1 VNAAEFRELAL
12 EMPEASEGAHMGHP
26 DFRVGGKVF
35 ASLGPQEDWGMVRVS
50 LERQAELVAAH
61 PKAYQACAGSWGR
74 QGCTK
79 VTLASA
85 RVPTVRK
92 ALIESWRRTAP
103 PALVK
108 RFDGE

>member
-26 DFRVGGKVF
+26 DFRVSGKVF
-35 ASLGPQEDWGMVRVS
+35 ASLGPKEDWAMVRVS
-50 LERQAELVAAH
+50 LERQAELVAKQ
-61 PKAYQACAGSWGR
+61 PKAFQPCGGSWGR

-79 VTLASA
+79 VTLAAA
-85 RVPTVRK
+85 RIPVVRW

-103 PALVK
+103 KTLVE
-108 RFDGE
+108 RYDGA